1 MQYSLEKLNAMSQ
14 TKFTQVLGDIW
25 EDTPEI
31 AANSWF
37 SRPFTDFDDL
47 YNSMVK
53 IVEEMSQ
60 EKQLALI
67 KAHPDLGSKAK
78 MAEASVKEQAGVGL
92 DRLNSEEYNRLLSL
106 NQEYKAKFDFPFIIA
121 VKSHTLES
129 IFQSFTE
136 RLKNNLSAEKTAAL
150 SEIKKIARF
159 RLDEV
164 ILNGD
169 LP

>member
-1 MQYSLEKLNAMSQ
+1 MPYSLEELNAMSQ
-14 TKFTQVLGDIW
+14 TEFTQVLGDIW

-37 SRPFTDFDDL
+37 SRPFTDFKDL

-53 IVEEMSQ
+53 IVEEMS
-60 EKQLALI
+60 EDKQLALI

-92 DRLNSEEYNRLLSL
+92 DSLNKEEYNFLLSL
-106 NQEYKAKFDFPFIIA
+106 NQKYKAKFDFPFIIA
-121 VKSHTLES
+121 VKNHTLES
-129 IFQSFTE
+129 IFQSFSE
-136 RLKNNLSAEKTAAL
+136 RLKNSQSAETNTAL

-164 ILNGD
+164 IRDGD